1 MTENSI
7 TERTILHRSIL
18 MSRKLCCCE
27 NLDCKADGICSNVS
41 VLSEYLSSAFHNFS
55 RH

>member
-1 MTENSI
+1 MTEKFDCGKDNLASKC
-7 TERTILHRSIL
+7 TYVK
-18 MSRKLCCCE
+18 KLCCYE